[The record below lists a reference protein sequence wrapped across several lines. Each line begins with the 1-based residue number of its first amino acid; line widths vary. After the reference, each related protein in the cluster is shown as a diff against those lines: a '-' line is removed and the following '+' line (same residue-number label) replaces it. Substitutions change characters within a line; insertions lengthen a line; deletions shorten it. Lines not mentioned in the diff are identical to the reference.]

1 MSVEPGAKT
10 VPPRVGPARYRPIS
24 WVALRQQLADRLA
37 ATRPGHPLRV
47 LVDGAPATAPH
58 QLADELVEPL
68 RERGRP
74 VLRLDARWFWQPASL
89 RLEWG
94 HRDAQAYYEHWLDA
108 ATLRREV
115 LAPLG
120 PGGDQH
126 WLPSLRD
133 PVTDRSTR
141 AVRERA
147 AAEAVLVV
155 SGSLLLA
162 HDLPADVVVHLSAS
176 APALARRT
184 PPAQA
189 WTLPAFRRYET
200 DVDPVS
206 GSDIVIRVEDPAHPA
221 VAISR

>member
-1 MSVEPGAKT
+1 M
-10 VPPRVGPARYRPIS
+10 RN
-24 WVALRQQLADRLA
+24 QLADRLA
-37 ATRPGHPLRV
+37 ATQPGHPLRV

-58 QLADELVEPL
+58 RLADELVEPL

-94 HRDAQAYYEHWLDA
+94 HHDDQSYYENWLDA
-108 ATLRREV
+108 AALRREV

-120 PGGDQH
+120 AHGDH
-126 WLPSLRD
+126 NWLPSLRD

-141 AVRERA
+141 AVREPA
-147 AAEAVLVV
+147 AADAVLLV

-162 HDLPADVVVHLSAS
+162 HQLPADVVIHLSAS
-176 APALARRT
+176 AAALARRT
-184 PPAQA
+184 QPAEA
-189 WTLPAFRRYET
+189 WTLPAFHRYET
-200 DVDPVS
+200 DIDPVS
-206 GSDIVIRVEDPAHPA
+206 CSDIVIRIEDPAHPA